1 MLTGK
6 PIKDYDFLT
15 RAFNMISP
23 ISINLEESDGR
34 DFLFNSGYDLRMTT
48 YYAPDGTNLTDNP
61 EIRSMFQQ
69 AIGKY
74 NLEYEL
80 NKLAK
85 DPKIIASMQLM
96 YSDIRA
102 GRRGDFNARDYY
114 HNQVIDQLFKKI
126 RKSAWR
132 DIMYVSEVSILI
144 AEQKAKKAQQ
154 NEKSIESSYSL
165 LTMYK

>member
-1 MLTGK
+1 
-6 PIKDYDFLT
+6 
-15 RAFNMISP
+15 
-23 ISINLEESDGR
+23 
-34 DFLFNSGYDLRMTT
+34 
-48 YYAPDGTNLTDNP
+48 
-61 EIRSMFQQ
+61 
-69 AIGKY
+69 
-74 NLEYEL
+74 
-80 NKLAK
+80 
-85 DPKIIASMQLM
+85 MQLM

-102 GRRGDFNARDYY
+102 GRRGEFNARDYY

-126 RKSAWR
+126 RKAAWR